1 MNRYTGI
8 LCKDDG
14 SSYGI
19 HFPDLPGC
27 AAAGETEDEVLANA
41 AVALRLWTEGMAV
54 LPAASTFDTLRKRPD
69 VMQDLAE
76 GGCAVLIPLI
86 KFGRKQRL
94 NVMLE
99 PDVVAATDQA
109 AKAAGVSRSAYIEQ
123 AVAGRLTEDLGAA
136 TTFPATGKVRRR

>member
-8 LCKDDG
+8 LCKDDD

-41 AVALRLWTEGMAV
+41 AVALRLWTEGLAV
-54 LPAASTFDTLRKRPD
+54 PPAASTFDVLRKRPD
-69 VMQDLAE
+69 VMKDLAE

-86 KFGRKQRL
+86 NAGRKQRL

-99 PDVVAATDQA
+99 PGLVAAADQA

-123 AVAGRLTEDLGAA
+123 AVAGRLSQDMGAA
-136 TTFPATGKVRRR
+136 KISSAKSKAAR

>member
-8 LCKDDG
+8 LCKDDD

-41 AVALRLWTEGMAV
+41 AVALRLWTEGLAV
-54 LPAASTFDTLRKRPD
+54 LPSASTFDALRKRPD

-76 GGCAVLIPLI
+76 GGCAVIIPLI
-86 KFGRKQRL
+86 NIGRKQRL

-99 PDVVAATDQA
+99 PDVVAATDLA

-123 AVAGRLTEDLGAA
+123 AVSGRLSEDIGAA
-136 TTFPATGKVRRR
+136 KLSSARSKSVR

>member
-41 AVALRLWTEGMAV
+41 AVALRLWTEALAV
-54 LPAASTFDTLRKRPD
+54 LPTASTFDVLRKRPD

-76 GGCAVLIPLI
+76 GGCAVIIPLI
-86 KFGRKQRL
+86 SVGRKQRL

-109 AKAAGVSRSAYIEQ
+109 AKAAGVSRSAYIEH
-123 AVAGRLTEDLGAA
+123 AVACRLAQDIGAA
-136 TTFPATGKVRRR
+136 KISSAKSKAMR

>member
-8 LCKDDG
+8 LCKDDD

-41 AVALRLWTEGMAV
+41 AVALRLWTEGLAV
-54 LPAASTFDTLRKRPD
+54 LPSASTFDALRKRPD

-76 GGCAVLIPLI
+76 GGCAVIIPLI
-86 KFGRKQRL
+86 NIGRKQRL

-99 PDVVAATDQA
+99 PDVVAATDIA

-123 AVAGRLTEDLGAA
+123 AVSGRLSEDIGAA
-136 TTFPATGKVRRR
+136 KLSSARSKSVR